1 MHYYQFNIGDYA
13 SHTAH
18 LDELEDLAYRRMIDY
33 CYLNEIGL
41 PESVEEIARLIRMRT
56 HCERIANVLRE
67 FFQQDDAGWWHCPR
81 VEKKIAA
88 FRSKSDKAATAAR
101 KRWEKSYANALPTHS
116 ERNANHKPLTNN
128 HKPVTKNQLDYSCWP
143 QLPTQQTLSDWLEMR
158 KRLKA
163 NVSQTVINR
172 FASELQKAVDCG
184 YTVDSCLQECVT
196 RNWRGFE
203 FQWILNSGVSYA
215 NNQSTARNRRPTRSE
230 SIDRAFEEAFGAFDG
245 GAIEGDF
252 TKVVSDGSHDYQR

>member
-1 MHYYQFNIGDYA
+1 
-13 SHTAH
+13 
-18 LDELEDLAYRRMIDY
+18 
-33 CYLNEIGL
+33 
-41 PESVEEIARLIRMRT
+41 MRT

-67 FFQQDDAGWWHCPR
+67 FFQQDDAGLWHCPR
-81 VEKKIAA
+81 VEKEIAA

-101 KRWEKSYANALPTHS
+101 KRWEKSDANALPTHS

-128 HKPVTKNQLDYSCWP
+128 HKPLTKNQLDYSCWP

-203 FQWILNSGVSYA
+203 FQWILNSGAGYA
-215 NNQSTARNRRPTRSE
+215 NTKQHFGQRDTRDKAARAA
-230 SIDRAFEEAFGAFDG
+230 DAAFGSAFDG
-245 GAIEGDF
+245 VLEGDF
-252 TKVVSDGSHDYQR
+252 ARIDSHGLIE